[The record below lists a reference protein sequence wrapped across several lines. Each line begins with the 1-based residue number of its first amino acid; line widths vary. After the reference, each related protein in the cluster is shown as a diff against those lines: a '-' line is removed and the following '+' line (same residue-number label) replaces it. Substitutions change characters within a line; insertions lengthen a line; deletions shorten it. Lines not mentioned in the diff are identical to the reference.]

1 MKRFLYSYIA
11 AACLLATAC
20 TPQGGDTAASL
31 DVSPTSLAFGA
42 EDATTQTV
50 DVTATGGVEWKH
62 IVPSSADWITVDDKT
77 PGKLTVSVS
86 RNPNAEKRTA
96 SITIKPTN
104 NDDVK
109 TKSVTVTQQGNENPE
124 VYSLAIDPDTA
135 LTFAAEGAPAQTV
148 KVTAT
153 GEGIAWSAAVE
164 DAAKE
169 WITLSATE
177 GGEGETSLAITVKDN
192 PDTAQRTANITL
204 TTNNATIT
212 PKAIR
217 VTQEAKVLPASFS
230 MTYNGEELPEE
241 GLVSDYRSGAS
252 HTINVAPVNVTW
264 DVKTKYESGGNN
276 WLEVRKY
283 ESDNVCLITV
293 NFNSRNESPETRTA
307 LLTVTTDAE
316 GIGPFEIPLTQK
328 GKPSYLSTIEEDVE
342 MALTHCYALVAPNN
356 DYRDEPSTL
365 WDLRLWSEGITYD
378 ESNYPDYFTGTGEKL
393 AVYFYSEPLTLNDD
407 GEYYLPD
414 GTYTVTAYGD
424 GSTPFAAGMIR
435 GGGETWNYVFPQGS
449 WYSRIEETQFTGHA
463 LLSEGTATVTRN
475 GEVYTITFDFTSDAQ
490 CRVTG
495 TFQGE
500 FDLRVQA

>member
-230 MTYNGEELPEE
+230 MTYNDEELPEE
-241 GLVSDYRSGAS
+241 RFSLHYKGEIQYDIDVF
-252 HTINVAPVNVTW
+252 PVNLEW
-264 DVKTKYESGGNN
+264 NLKTEYEIGGAG
-276 WLEVRKY
+276 WLEARKVETENIYKIHIQCNPNQREKHIVR
-283 ESDNVCLITV
+283 
-293 NFNSRNESPETRTA
+293 
-307 LLTVTTDAE
+307 
-316 GIGPFEIPLTQK
+316 
-328 GKPSYLSTIEEDVE
+328 
-342 MALTHCYALVAPNN
+342 
-356 DYRDEPSTL
+356 
-365 WDLRLWSEGITYD
+365 
-378 ESNYPDYFTGTGEKL
+378 
-393 AVYFYSEPLTLNDD
+393 
-407 GEYYLPD
+407 
-414 GTYTVTAYGD
+414 GTYRPNRD
-424 GSTPFAAGMIR
+424 
-435 GGGETWNYVFPQGS
+435 
-449 WYSRIEETQFTGHA
+449 HH
-463 LLSEGTATVTRN
+463 
-475 GEVYTITFDFTSDAQ
+475 Q
-490 CRVTG
+490 CRWHRSVRDTRKAG
-495 TFQGE
+495 GHSRLPEYDRDRRRSRHPQSQPGHR
-500 FDLRVQA
+500 LRQRRPPRRPAHHVGSHPLG

>member
-169 WITLSATE
+169 WITLSAIE

-192 PDTAQRTANITL
+192 PD
-204 TTNNATIT
+204 
-212 PKAIR
+212 
-217 VTQEAKVLPASFS
+217 
-230 MTYNGEELPEE
+230 
-241 GLVSDYRSGAS
+241 
-252 HTINVAPVNVTW
+252 TINVAPVNVTW